1 MNQLVALVMLF
12 TNFGENIS
20 NRRSKEISRPEILMN
35 IDQID
40 ENFREFSKKT
50 KLLKISTKIWLTR
63 NHNASTLLSENDKNA

>member
-12 TNFGENIS
+12 RNFGENIS

-40 ENFREFSKKT
+40 ENFREFSKK
-50 KLLKISTKIWLTR
+50 
-63 NHNASTLLSENDKNA
+63 LSCLRFQRKFD